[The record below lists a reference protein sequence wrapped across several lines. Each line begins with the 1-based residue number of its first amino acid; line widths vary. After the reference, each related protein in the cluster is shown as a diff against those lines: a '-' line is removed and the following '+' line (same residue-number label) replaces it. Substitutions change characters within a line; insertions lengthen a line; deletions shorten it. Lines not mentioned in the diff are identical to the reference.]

1 MQYMKNTNNPFLPL
15 HSFGGAVFLGKNTE
29 KVHFYL
35 HISKKINKYLLYL
48 RGHRHGKPSHLEATL
63 ASLCE

>member
-1 MQYMKNTNNPFLPL
+1 MGYNRPQTLPKPAKYLTKLIFLL
-15 HSFGGAVFLGKNTE
+15 
-29 KVHFYL
+29 KVL
-35 HISKKINKYLLYL
+35 RNSEKINKYLLYL